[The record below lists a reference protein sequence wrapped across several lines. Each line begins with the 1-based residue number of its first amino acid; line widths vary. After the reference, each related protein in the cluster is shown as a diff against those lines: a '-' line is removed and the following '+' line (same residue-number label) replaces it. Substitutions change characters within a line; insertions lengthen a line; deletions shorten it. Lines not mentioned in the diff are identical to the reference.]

1 MWSSNSEDT
10 ETSTSSGERFEQK
23 AGQRAHSLPR
33 TLNLGPLHAEK
44 TYRFRAENQQ
54 ATPKLE
60 NFPGRIQTG
69 VLAFVKAVEANP
81 EVWIPLMAQLA
92 AKPEAR
98 ALGCEVVAALAET
111 YCSETAE
118 AFFLY
123 ISKQLHEES

>member
-1 MWSSNSEDT
+1 
-10 ETSTSSGERFEQK
+10 
-23 AGQRAHSLPR
+23 
-33 TLNLGPLHAEK
+33 
-44 TYRFRAENQQ
+44 
-54 ATPKLE
+54 LE
-60 NFPGRIQTG
+60 NFPGRIQAG
-69 VLAFVKAVEANP
+69 LLAFVKAVEANP

-98 ALGCEVVAALAET
+98 ALGCEVVAALTET